1 MSAESPALVAD
12 VASRLAAGW
21 TFALDDRTLTGV
33 WMDED
38 GLEHSVAI
46 TCPTAADAAAL
57 LEAAQAR

>member
-21 TFALDDRTLTGV
+21 TFTLEDRTLNGV
-33 WMDED
+33 WVDGD

-46 TCPTAADAAAL
+46 SCPSADDAAAL
-57 LEAAQAR
+57 LAAAQAR